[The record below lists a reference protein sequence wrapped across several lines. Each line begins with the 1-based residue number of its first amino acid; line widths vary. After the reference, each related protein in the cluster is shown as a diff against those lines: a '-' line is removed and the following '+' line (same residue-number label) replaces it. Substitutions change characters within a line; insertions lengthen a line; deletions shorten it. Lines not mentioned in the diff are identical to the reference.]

1 MKPGTGRGTRG
12 KPPRQL
18 SMRIRIVDA
27 ALAIATIVGA
37 IIAVNSASKLHALQQ
52 EHTRLSRTTGDL
64 NISDPGQAH
73 VLALDTGEPLHFA
86 WRVYA
91 PAGHMM
97 IAESSNGG
105 SSTSSAFNSRP
116 HEFIG
121 RVRISKHRTRGI
133 AVYHN
138 FGNGAGFRTFAS
150 AETFEFLR
158 EHWNELDIEQLG
170 ADATAHIQPGESV
183 TVLRIRLPENLAAE
197 SSKRSA
203 VGNSGRLNPD
213 VYTLRMELNP

>member
-1 MKPGTGRGTRG
+1 
-12 KPPRQL
+12 
-18 SMRIRIVDA
+18 MRIRIVDA
-27 ALAIATIVGA
+27 ALAIATIAGA

-64 NISDPGQAH
+64 IISDPGQVH

-97 IAESSNGG
+97 IAESSDGG
-105 SSTSSAFNSRP
+105 SSTSTGFNTRP

-121 RVRISKHRTRGI
+121 RVRFSKQRNGRIS
-133 AVYHN
+133 VYHN
-138 FGNGAGFRTFAS
+138 FGSGAGLRSFGS
-150 AETFEFLR
+150 AETFEFLSQ
-158 EHWNELDIEQLG
+158 HWNELDIEQLG
-170 ADATAHIQPGESV
+170 ADATAHVKPGDSV

-197 SSKRSA
+197 ASKRSTD
-203 VGNSGRLNPD
+203 GSSGRLDPD
-213 VYTLRMELNP
+213 IYGLRLELNP